1 MARTTY
7 RVRLPSGN
15 RLELQC
21 AAAAEIYATRAGT
34 TVTARTEADR

>member
-21 AAAAEIYATRAGT
+21 AAAAEIYATRGA